1 MTVSQPLNK
10 VKSYF
15 MFFTSIQ
22 QKTTKH
28 FSSIKTLAPL
38 HKLIKQIIIFIQNT
52 PVTKVKQTLIL
63 YVCS

>member
-28 FSSIKTLAPL
+28 FSSIKTLAPFY
-38 HKLIKQIIIFIQNT
+38 KLIKKLSFLFKIHQLLRLS
-52 PVTKVKQTLIL
+52 KL
-63 YVCS
+63 